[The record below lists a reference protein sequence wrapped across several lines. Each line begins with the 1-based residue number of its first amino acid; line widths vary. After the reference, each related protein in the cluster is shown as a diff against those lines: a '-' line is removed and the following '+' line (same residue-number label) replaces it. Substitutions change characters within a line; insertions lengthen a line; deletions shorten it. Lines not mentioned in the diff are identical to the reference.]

1 MNNKLYNLIIAILL
15 MVIAVMGWKIYDM
28 KQLSLDKAVECMAK
42 MSKDMPK
49 EEILDCKP
57 ALEKLGFKFDPEIY
71 GDS

>member
-1 MNNKLYNLIIAILL
+1 MNNKLYNLIIATLL
-15 MVIAVMGWKIYDM
+15 IVIAVMGWKIYDM
-28 KQLSLDKAVECMAK
+28 NQLSLDKAFECMAK
-42 MSKDMPK
+42 MSADMPK